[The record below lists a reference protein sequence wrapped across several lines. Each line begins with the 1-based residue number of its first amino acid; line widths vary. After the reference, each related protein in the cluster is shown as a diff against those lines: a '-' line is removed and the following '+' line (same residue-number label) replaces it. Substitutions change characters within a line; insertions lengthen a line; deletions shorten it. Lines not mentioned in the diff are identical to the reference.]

1 MKPDFPSSDILREAM
16 RDVPSFVPVPLD
28 RARHDG
34 WSAEQQMHFIVALQ
48 AMGSVGRAAR
58 AVGMGRV
65 SAYQLRKRKG
75 AESFAAAWDWALRQ
89 GRTQI
94 LTVALERALNGVTT
108 IRLLRG
114 GAVDIENGPDMR
126 VVQSALREMGSG
138 QGHGGKRTK

>member
-1 MKPDFPSSDILREAM
+1 MEPDLSLSDLLREAM
-16 RDVPSFVPVPLD
+16 RDVPSFIPVPLD

-34 WSAEQQMHFIVALQ
+34 WSAEQQVHFIAALE
-48 AMGSVGRAAR
+48 ATGSVGRAAR

-89 GRTQI
+89 GRTQM

-126 VVQSALREMGSG
+126 IVQSALREMPSR
-138 QGHGGKRTK
+138 QGKGEERTK

>member
-1 MKPDFPSSDILREAM
+1 MDPDLPPSDILGEAL
-16 RDVPSFVPVPLD
+16 RDVPPFVPVPLD

-34 WSAEQQMHFIVALQ
+34 WSAEQQRHFIVALE

-89 GRTQI
+89 GRTQM

-126 VVQSALREMGSG
+126 LVQSALRERPTA
-138 QGHGGKRTK
+138 QGRSEKRTK

>member
-1 MKPDFPSSDILREAM
+1 
-16 RDVPSFVPVPLD
+16 
-28 RARHDG
+28 
-34 WSAEQQMHFIVALQ
+34 MHFIVALQ